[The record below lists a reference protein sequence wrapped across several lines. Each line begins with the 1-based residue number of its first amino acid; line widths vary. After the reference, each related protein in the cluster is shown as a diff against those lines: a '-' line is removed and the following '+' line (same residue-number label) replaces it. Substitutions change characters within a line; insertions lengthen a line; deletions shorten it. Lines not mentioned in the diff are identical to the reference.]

1 MLFNMDKKI
10 LRSTPFQKF
19 VKIEGFGGILL
30 LIATLT
36 ALIWANS
43 ALGASYTSIWNYK
56 VGIKTESFELYKP
69 LLLWVNDGLMTVF
82 FFLIGLEIKREVLIG
97 ELNSFKKMAFPLFGA
112 IGGMIIPVLF
122 FLILNQNESTFK
134 GWGIPMATD
143 IAFSLAILN
152 ALGKRVPLSLKI
164 FLTAF
169 AIVDDLGAVLVIA
182 IFYSGTISMSLLGT
196 AIVLLLFLYFLSY
209 KRYYSKFV
217 LVTMGVII
225 WVLFL
230 KSGIHPT
237 LAGVLLAFAVPI
249 RQSINTPAF
258 IENLVTIT
266 NNIKDASISKKPI
279 LSKEQIQEID
289 ELQEWTGKYQSP
301 LQHMEHSLHGWVAYL
316 IIPLFA
322 LANAGV
328 VITGGDNLDTMLIIN
343 IVVCLVLGKS
353 IGITSIV
360 VLAQKLKLLTVP
372 KEISLQHIIGTSF
385 LAGIG
390 FTMAIFVSNL
400 AFSDDPSYNLSAKMG
415 ILIGSLIAAILG
427 YLILRIKRTAN

>member
-1 MLFNMDKKI
+1 MEKKI
-10 LRSTPFQKF
+10 LRITPFQKF
-19 VKIEGFGGILL
+19 VKIESSGGILL
-30 LIATLT
+30 LLATLT

-43 ALGASYTSIWNYK
+43 PLGSSYAALWDFKI
-56 VGIKTESFELYKP
+56 GIKTEHFELYKP
-69 LLLWVNDGLMTVF
+69 LILWVNDGFMTIF

-97 ELNSFKKMAFPLFGA
+97 ELNSLKKMAFPLFGA
-112 IGGMIIPVLF
+112 VGGMLIPVVF
-122 FLILNQNESTFK
+122 FLVLNNNGETYK

-152 ALGKRVPLSLKI
+152 TLGKKVQLSLKI

-182 IFYSGTISMSLLGT
+182 FFYSGTINLILLSIAVALLGM
-196 AIVLLLFLYFLSY
+196 LYLLSY

-217 LVTMGVII
+217 LITFGIII

-237 LAGVLLAFAVPI
+237 LAGVLLAFSVPI
-249 RQSINTPAF
+249 RQTINTPAF
-258 IENLVTIT
+258 IENLVAIT
-266 NNIKDASISKKPI
+266 TNIKEAAISKKPI

-289 ELQEWTGKYQSP
+289 DLQDWTSRYQSP
-301 LQHMEHSLHGWVAYL
+301 LQHMEHNLHGWVAYL
-316 IIPLFA
+316 IIPIFA
-322 LANAGV
+322 LANAG
-328 VITGGDNLDTMLIIN
+328 ITLSSDVNLDTMLIIN
-343 IVVCLVLGKS
+343 IIVCLVLGKS
-353 IGITSIV
+353 IGITAIV
-360 VLAQKLKLLTVP
+360 VLAQKMRLIVVP
-372 KEISLQHIIGTSF
+372 KDITLQHIIGTSF

-400 AFSDDPSYNLSAKMG
+400 AFASDPIYNLSAKMG

-427 YLILRIKRTAN
+427 YLILRFKRGE